1 MAVQPPVCSHSYLHV
16 AASDPEKSQSISS
29 IPLAFRLCKKRRRRV
44 VHLQPRG
51 IRGWGGPSLGWLLL
65 PCRKDP
71 NWWRQRRS
79 PSFVSNPYVVPT
91 SCALNKIGQR
101 LGNRFQVVD
110 ISQLDPCNSDCG
122 SILEFLRENGPK
134 VQVFSHFIP
143 QNWALSQLYSDP
155 SEMSRCLLD

>member
-1 MAVQPPVCSHSYLHV
+1 MHHILWITEKKRKLTIVFPDLGGPEYLAVQPPVCSHSYLHV

-91 SCALNKIGQR
+91 SCALNKIGQG
-101 LGNRFQVVD
+101 LGNRFQVLD
-110 ISQLDPCNSDCG
+110 ISQLDQIAEVYLN
-122 SILEFLRENGPK
+122 F
-134 VQVFSHFIP
+134 
-143 QNWALSQLYSDP
+143 
-155 SEMSRCLLD
+155 